1 MASKEQQSTD
11 PSTPSALRSRAPTDP
26 TPAPMPVAE
35 HVRTDPGVGPV
46 SPTDPPPGPRTPPM
60 GLVVPAASRVK
71 PNKNSVELLLEGM
84 QEPQPERPKTTP
96 QTDGQASA
104 SYHAEHGVRPARTSP
119 DDEPKVVVERAPL
132 VPTTRIDRARMQ
144 QAIDHAE
151 ALRRTLEAP
160 PLIPQQ
166 MAPRVVAAIVAGMT
180 VVVGLFLVLR
190 YTMGSHESP
199 RPAIASPPMQGATVV
214 ATAPSPL
221 PSIAAAAP
229 APPPEPPME
238 ALSAAMASPA
248 PPSPAPSRP
257 SAAEPATAAPREA
270 ATTPAASSGAR
281 PKNPRNAPAVNSGGT
296 DLGEFKTTFR

>member
-26 TPAPMPVAE
+26 TPTPMPVAE

-84 QEPQPERPKTTP
+84 QGPQPERPKTTP

-132 VPTTRIDRARMQ
+132 VPTTRIDRAKMQ
-144 QAIDHAE
+144 QAIDHAD
-151 ALRRTLEAP
+151 ALRRSIEP
-160 PLIPQQ
+160 PPPIPQQ

-190 YTMGSHESP
+190 FAMGSRESP
-199 RPAIASPPMQGATVV
+199 RPAIASPPTQGATVV

-221 PSIAAAAP
+221 P
-229 APPPEPPME
+229 PME
-238 ALSAAMASPA
+238 ALSAASASPA
-248 PPSPAPSRP
+248 PPSPAFAAPP
-257 SAAEPATAAPREA
+257 ATPPAAEPVMAAPREA

-281 PKNPRNAPAVNSGGT
+281 PRNPRTAPAVNSSGT
-296 DLGEFKTTFR
+296 DLGEFKTTFH

>member
-1 MASKEQQSTD
+1 
-11 PSTPSALRSRAPTDP
+11 
-26 TPAPMPVAE
+26 
-35 HVRTDPGVGPV
+35 
-46 SPTDPPPGPRTPPM
+46 M

-132 VPTTRIDRARMQ
+132 VPTTRIDRAKMQ
-144 QAIDHAE
+144 QAIDHAD
-151 ALRRTLEAP
+151 ALRRSIEP
-160 PLIPQQ
+160 PPPIPQQ

-190 YTMGSHESP
+190 FTMGSRESP
-199 RPAIASPPMQGATVV
+199 RPAIASPPTQGATVV

-221 PSIAAAAP
+221 PSITAAAP
-229 APPPEPPME
+229 SPPPEPPME
-238 ALSAAMASPA
+238 ALSAASASPA
-248 PPSPAPSRP
+248 PPSPAFAAPP
-257 SAAEPATAAPREA
+257 ATPPAAEPVTAAPREA

-281 PKNPRNAPAVNSGGT
+281 PRNPRAAPAVNSSGT
-296 DLGEFKTTFR
+296 DLGEFKTTFH